1 MAATP
6 KLPELHVEGIDDQ
19 NSIIHLLTING
30 LPFTADARVVEVKNA
45 HGIDKLLRAIPV
57 GIKAANNFSV
67 GFIVDID
74 TTAAQR
80 WEQIRNAI
88 IKSSLKAEYPNLEKS
103 VPDRPSTKGTIFTIP
118 EINARVGFWL
128 MPDNQL
134 EMGKLEHLLDT
145 LIAEGDP
152 LRAFAEKSTGESVS
166 YGAKFPKKDQIKTIL
181 HTWLAWQEKPGL
193 PYGTAIKA
201 KYFATHGPAAQL
213 FVTWCKTL
221 FSLQ

>member
-1 MAATP
+1 MTN
-6 KLPELHVEGIDDQ
+6 KSISSELFVEGIDDKH
-19 NSIIHLLTING
+19 SIIHLLKGNG
-30 LPFTADARVVEVKNA
+30 ISFDPTPPVEVTIAENDEA
-45 HGIDKLLRAIPV
+45 VLDRIPTV
-57 GIKAANNFSV
+57 IKAGAGRNI
-67 GFIVDID
+67 GFIIDID
-74 TTAAQR
+74 QTPQNR
-80 WEQIRNAI
+80 WEQIRGQLQDPLLTHLSQSI
-88 IKSSLKAEYPNLEKS
+88 
-103 VPDRPSTKGTIFTIP
+103 DRKFPASPKPEGTIIHIQ

-145 LIAEGDP
+145 LIADGDP

-166 YGAKFPKKDQIKTIL
+166 YGAKFPKKDQIKAML

-193 PYGTAIKA
+193 PYGTAINA
-201 KYFATHGPAAQL
+201 KYFATHSPAAQL